1 MVKLNYKSFV
11 LDIPKQVYYPS
22 DDTLFFLDILKK
34 EITSKAK
41 IYDSALEL
49 GFGNAYLSLEILNN
63 VKELV
68 CVDINSF
75 AIDYLKK
82 LKQKYNLEKIKVKES
97 NLFNNL
103 DPSKKYDL
111 IIFNPPYVPCK
122 ENIKDLDI
130 LDRASCGGNKG
141 SQVIINFINNLNK
154 YLNKK
159 GVCYL
164 LFSSLNNEEEIYDLL
179 KKNKLKYKILNK
191 KHLFFEDLIIIKIIN
206 NTKQN

>member
-97 NLFNNL
+97 N
-103 DPSKKYDL
+103 Y
-111 IIFNPPYVPCK
+111 
-122 ENIKDLDI
+122 
-130 LDRASCGGNKG
+130 
-141 SQVIINFINNLNK
+141 
-154 YLNKK
+154 
-159 GVCYL
+159 
-164 LFSSLNNEEEIYDLL
+164 
-179 KKNKLKYKILNK
+179 
-191 KHLFFEDLIIIKIIN
+191 
-206 NTKQN
+206 